1 MSGLK
6 VTPEQLQTLGSA
18 CGRTAGEVR
27 GSHGSLRGQL
37 SPIMAGSD
45 WSGAA
50 AARFAE
56 LYAQFDSSASS
67 MTEALDGIGQML
79 NTAGRAYAE
88 VEVNI
93 AGSFAV

>member
-1 MSGLK
+1 
-6 VTPEQLQTLGSA
+6 
-18 CGRTAGEVR
+18 
-27 GSHGSLRGQL
+27 
-37 SPIMAGSD
+37 
-45 WSGAA
+45 
-50 AARFAE
+50 
-56 LYAQFDSSASS
+56 